1 MTMAL
6 RLAAAVGVVI
16 ATAPCAAAAPKS
28 EAASAPLAPVA
39 ASRAASAASADAAS
53 EFAGDFEPGRSYVGD
68 FVYDPNALRIWR
80 PVKEVH
86 LAPNSAWTI
95 DWVNLAKFPTLAGA
109 ATRARP
115 QRLRFKVLQ
124 VDVSSGHPTMPWTAV
139 YRCEIEAIEKP
150 PPVPPSAGKAPPGRS
165 AKMAR

>member
-1 MTMAL
+1 MTIAL
-6 RLAAAVGVVI
+6 RLSAAVWVVM
-16 ATAPCAAAAPKS
+16 ATAPSGAAAPKG
-28 EAASAPLAPVA
+28 EAASAPP
-39 ASRAASAASADAAS
+39 AASAAAQAAAAI
-53 EFAGDFEPGRSYVGD
+53 EFIGDFEPGRSYVGD
-68 FVYDPNALRIWR
+68 FVYDANALRVWR
-80 PVKEVH
+80 PVKDVQ

-95 DWVNLAKFPTLAGA
+95 DWVNLAKFPALASA

-139 YRCEIEAIEKP
+139 YRCAIEAIEKP

>member
-1 MTMAL
+1 MTIAL
-6 RLAAAVGVVI
+6 RLSAAVWVVM
-16 ATAPCAAAAPKS
+16 ATAPSGAAAPKG
-28 EAASAPLAPVA
+28 EAASAPP
-39 ASRAASAASADAAS
+39 AASAAAQAAAAI
-53 EFAGDFEPGRSYVGD
+53 EFIGDFEPGRSYVGD
-68 FVYDPNALRIWR
+68 FVYDANALRVWR
-80 PVKEVH
+80 PIKDVQ

-95 DWVNLAKFPTLAGA
+95 DWVNLAKFPALASA

-139 YRCEIEAIEKP
+139 YRCAIEAIEKP

>member
-1 MTMAL
+1 MTIAL
-6 RLAAAVGVVI
+6 RLSAAVWVVM
-16 ATAPCAAAAPKS
+16 ATAPSGAAAPRG
-28 EAASAPLAPVA
+28 EAASASP
-39 ASRAASAASADAAS
+39 AASAAAQAAAAI
-53 EFAGDFEPGRSYVGD
+53 EFIGDFEPGRSYVGD
-68 FVYDPNALRIWR
+68 FVYDADALRVWR
-80 PVKEVH
+80 PIKDVQ

-95 DWVNLAKFPTLAGA
+95 DWVNLAKFPALASA

-139 YRCEIEAIEKP
+139 YRCAIEAIEKP

>member
-1 MTMAL
+1 MTIAL
-6 RLAAAVGVVI
+6 RLSAAVWVVM
-16 ATAPCAAAAPKS
+16 ATAPSGAAAPKG
-28 EAASAPLAPVA
+28 EAASAPP
-39 ASRAASAASADAAS
+39 AASAAAQAAAAI
-53 EFAGDFEPGRSYVGD
+53 EFIGDFEPGRSYVGD
-68 FVYDPNALRIWR
+68 FVYDANALRVWR
-80 PVKEVH
+80 PVKDVQ

-95 DWVNLAKFPTLAGA
+95 DWVNLAKFPALASA

-139 YRCEIEAIEKP
+139 YRCTIEAIEKP